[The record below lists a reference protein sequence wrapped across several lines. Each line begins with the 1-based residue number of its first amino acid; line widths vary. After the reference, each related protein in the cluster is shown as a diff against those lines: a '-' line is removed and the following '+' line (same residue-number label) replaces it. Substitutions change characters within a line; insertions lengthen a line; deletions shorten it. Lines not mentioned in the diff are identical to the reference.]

1 MIIICPECATRY
13 SIDDAAFVPNGRSV
27 RCTSCEESWFIPP
40 PESLD
45 AKPDDELD
53 LTASDEPDTGDRDPI
68 DEQIDDDIREDR
80 ENREKK
86 FARDRGEEREGR
98 VAAIDDEFEGGDHD
112 DDGEEIEPLFEKPVG
127 DVDENVDRHA
137 VRDRG
142 PARRTKNRPFADFDD
157 GDDEIVEKGWRKGR
171 KFIVEDDDEDER
183 GGFGWFGRKKHD
195 DGFDDKPAP
204 RRGRSADDNEFER
217 PSTKRSRSHGGR
229 REEPRV
235 ADDDRIYRDKDFEN
249 VIIAGDERD
258 GRRKA
263 PERSRRGERPAKTAR
278 RNYDDEFE
286 DEYEEPAADC
296 DDSYDEYEADVDD
309 YKPAA
314 IVDADWE
321 VVGEGDRTQGFGRR
335 VRAERRRATALARM
349 EDVRRFDPAYFDE
362 EFFDSLQ
369 VTPRE
374 LEKAMR
380 KARRR
385 AEFREK
391 NRLTPVRA
399 FGWSVWVAA
408 VAGTLYAV
416 VAYRD
421 DIVKL
426 APGAADAYAVVG
438 IEADAYGLT
447 IENVRHRL
455 AMSTGGPMI
464 EISGNL
470 ANPGDNMVEAPLLQA
485 EALGSRGEL
494 LARWT
499 FSPSSPSVNRGGRV
513 EFVTRAPAPEGVAE
527 VALSFAPASTAS
539 GFFQRDN

>member
-13 SIDDAAFVPNGRSV
+13 NIDDAAFVPNGRSV
-27 RCTSCEESWFIPP
+27 RCTSCDESWFVPP

-45 AKPDDELD
+45 AKLDDELD
-53 LTASDEPDTGDRDPI
+53 LTSPDDADSGDRDPI
-68 DEQIDDDIREDR
+68 DDQIDDDIREDR
-80 ENREKK
+80 ERRARE
-86 FARDRGEEREGR
+86 FTRGRDADREGR
-98 VAAIDDEFEGGDHD
+98 AGANYDDLE
-112 DDGEEIEPLFEKPVG
+112 DDGEEIEPLFEKPVREA
-127 DVDENVDRHA
+127 DEKEDRQVA
-137 VRDRG
+137 RDRS
-142 PARRTKNRPFADFDD
+142 PERKKKNRAFAAYDD
-157 GDDEIVEKGWRKGR
+157 DDDEVVEKGWRKGR
-171 KFIVEDDDEDER
+171 KFIIEDDEEDER
-183 GGFGWFGRKKHD
+183 GAFGWFGRKKHD
-195 DGFDDKPAP
+195 AEYDDRPTP
-204 RRGRSADDNEFER
+204 RRRR
-217 PSTKRSRSHGGR
+217 PAAS
-229 REEPRV
+229 REETRAADEDRV
-235 ADDDRIYRDKDFEN
+235 YRDEDFEN

-263 PERSRRGERPAKTAR
+263 PERSRRDERPAKGAR
-278 RNYDDEFE
+278 RNYEDDCENDHE
-286 DEYEEPAADC
+286 ERAAEY
-296 DDSYDEYEADVDD
+296 DDGYDEYEDD
-309 YKPAA
+309 LDEYKPAA

-421 DIVKL
+421 DIVKM

-470 ANPGDNMVEAPLLQA
+470 ANPGDKMVEAPLLQA

-513 EFVTRAPAPEGVAE
+513 DFVTRAPAPDGVAE

-539 GFFQRDN
+539 GFFQRDD